1 MPGPSDEWVF
11 ATPKG
16 GWIAIID
23 ALKNIITQVLMAG
36 SFAFLFPLSLDKYVR
51 LISRNKKLRASGFE
65 VVIIISSALSILMCS
80 FFSSSLF
87 HLIPL
92 NLGILPLFIGM
103 LYGGYKSGLPLAGLY
118 LLCDY
123 LSNESWSLSSLFLH
137 TGLLFYPLLV
147 WMSPRF
153 RTGTLTDKINKLWVC
168 LLPAMLLFTSSPIIE
183 DPNLDFSDA
192 GPILMLLFYILIT
205 VFAGG
210 ALIYMIEFAL
220 EKLLLTEQVKG
231 ISEKYLRE
239 EEKLQQVMDVAPL
252 CMVSVDTEGRI
263 TSVNEMMMGLFKN
276 RSPEL
281 TKTDVLGQPL
291 SVFVDMVEE
300 DYINRRIAQALNGV
314 KMDNE
319 LIRIGSQIHY
329 TSTSPLTNS
338 YTGEILGAVLVIQ
351 DITEL
356 ERLRTELV
364 NVERLSLVGQMAAS
378 ITHEIRNPMAVVR
391 GFLQLMKEKSPDS
404 LDHYYRIVMEELD
417 RANGIINDF
426 LSLAQNRISEKE
438 QWHLHQIINDLSPL
452 LWADA
457 NLRGQT
463 IELLLDERVPKLHLN
478 AKEIKQVLL
487 NLARNGMEAMEE
499 KGKLTIQT
507 RFRESDNMVE
517 LIVRDTGVGMS
528 ESRLERLFEPFFTTK
543 AKGTGLGLA
552 LCLSIVERHG
562 GKTDVESE
570 EGKGTTFIISLPLHE
585 S

>member
-1 MPGPSDEWVF
+1 
-11 ATPKG
+11 
-16 GWIAIID
+16 
-23 ALKNIITQVLMAG
+23 
-36 SFAFLFPLSLDKYVR
+36 
-51 LISRNKKLRASGFE
+51 
-65 VVIIISSALSILMCS
+65 
-80 FFSSSLF
+80 
-87 HLIPL
+87 
-92 NLGILPLFIGM
+92 
-103 LYGGYKSGLPLAGLY
+103 
-118 LLCDY
+118 
-123 LSNESWSLSSLFLH
+123 
-137 TGLLFYPLLV
+137 
-147 WMSPRF
+147 
-153 RTGTLTDKINKLWVC
+153 
-168 LLPAMLLFTSSPIIE
+168 
-183 DPNLDFSDA
+183 
-192 GPILMLLFYILIT
+192 
-205 VFAGG
+205 
-210 ALIYMIEFAL
+210 MIEFAL

-562 GKTDVESE
+562 GKIDVESE

>member
-1 MPGPSDEWVF
+1 
-11 ATPKG
+11 
-16 GWIAIID
+16 
-23 ALKNIITQVLMAG
+23 MAG

-51 LISRNKKLRASGFE
+51 LLSRKKRLGAVGFE

-123 LSNESWSLSSLFLH
+123 FSNESWSLSSLFLH

-153 RTGTLTDKINKLWVC
+153 RTGTLTDKINKLWIC
-168 LLPAMLLFTSSPIIE
+168 LLPAMLLLTSSPIIE
-183 DPNLDFSDA
+183 DPGLDLSDT
-192 GPILMLLFYILIT
+192 GPLLMLLFYILIT
-205 VFAGG
+205 VFTGG

-220 EKLLLTEQVKG
+220 ERLLLTEQIKG

-252 CMVSVDTEGRI
+252 CMVSVDTEGRV
-263 TSVNEMMMGLFKN
+263 TSVNEMMMDLFKS
-276 RSPEL
+276 RWPEL
-281 TKTDVLGQPL
+281 AKSDVLGQPL
-291 SVFVDMVEE
+291 GAFVDMVEE

-463 IELLLDERVPKLHLN
+463 IELLLDEQVPKLHLN

-507 RFRESDNMVE
+507 RFRETNNMVE
-517 LIVRDTGVGMS
+517 LIVKDTGVGMS
-528 ESRLERLFEPFFTTK
+528 KSRQERLFEPFFTTK

-562 GKTDVESE
+562 GKIDVESE
-570 EGKGTTFIISLPLHE
+570 EGKGTTFIISLPLSE

>member
-123 LSNESWSLSSLFLH
+123 LSNENWSLSSLFLH

-528 ESRLERLFEPFFTTK
+528 ESRRLFEPFFTTK

-562 GKTDVESE
+562 GKIDVESE

>member
-1 MPGPSDEWVF
+1 M
-11 ATPKG
+11 
-16 GWIAIID
+16 
-23 ALKNIITQVLMAG
+23 
-36 SFAFLFPLSLDKYVR
+36 FPLTLDKYVR
-51 LISRNKKLRASGFE
+51 TLRRKKKLGSAGFE
-65 VVIIISSALSILMCS
+65 FVIIISSAFSILLCS
-80 FFSSSLF
+80 VFSTTLLQ
-87 HLIPL
+87 LIPL

-118 LLCDY
+118 LLCDFY
-123 LSNESWSLSSLFLH
+123 FNEKWSFSGLFLH

-147 WMSPRF
+147 WMSPSF
-153 RTGTLTDKINKLWVC
+153 RKGTLTDKVNKLWMC
-168 LLPAMLLFTSSPIIE
+168 LLPAMLLVTASPIIE
-183 DPNLDFSDA
+183 DPALNLSNA
-192 GPILMLLFYILIT
+192 GPLLLLMFYIMVS
-205 VFAGG
+205 VFVGG
-210 ALIYMIEFAL
+210 ALIYVIEFAL
-220 EKLLLTEQVKG
+220 EKLLLKEQIKG

-252 CMVSVDTEGRI
+252 CMVSVDTDGNV
-263 TSVNEMMMGLFKN
+263 TSINEMMMNLFKT
-276 RSPEL
+276 RMPEL
-281 TKTDVLGQPL
+281 NKNDILGRPL
-291 SVFVDMVEE
+291 GSFVDITEK
-300 DYINRRIAQALNGV
+300 DYISYRIAQALKGV
-314 KMDNE
+314 KMNKE

-329 TSTSPLTNS
+329 TSTSPLTNTF
-338 YTGEILGAVLVIQ
+338 TGEILGAVLVIQ

-356 ERLRTELV
+356 ERLRSELG

-391 GFLQLMKEKSPDS
+391 GFLQLMKEKSPES

-463 IELLLDERVPKLHLN
+463 IELVLDENVPKLNLN
-478 AKEIKQVLL
+478 AKEIKQMLL

-499 KGKLTIQT
+499 KGKLSIQT
-507 RFRESDNMVE
+507 RLKKKEQIVE
-517 LIVRDTGVGMS
+517 LVIRDTGVGMS
-528 ESRLERLFEPFFTTK
+528 KSRQERLFEPFFTTK

-562 GKTDVESE
+562 GKIMVESE
-570 EGKGTTFIISLPLHE
+570 EGQGTTFVIQLPLVE

>member
-1 MPGPSDEWVF
+1 M
-11 ATPKG
+11 
-16 GWIAIID
+16 
-23 ALKNIITQVLMAG
+23 
-36 SFAFLFPLSLDKYVR
+36 
-51 LISRNKKLRASGFE
+51 
-65 VVIIISSALSILMCS
+65 IIISSAFSILLCS
-80 FFSSSLF
+80 VFSTTLLQ
-87 HLIPL
+87 LIPL

-118 LLCDY
+118 LICDFY
-123 LSNESWSLSSLFLH
+123 FNEKWSFSGLFLH

-147 WMSPRF
+147 WMSPSF
-153 RTGTLTDKINKLWVC
+153 RKGTLTDKVNKLWVC
-168 LLPAMLLFTSSPIIE
+168 LLPAMLLVTASPIIE
-183 DPNLDFSDA
+183 DPALSLSNA
-192 GPILMLLFYILIT
+192 GPLLLLMFYIMVS
-205 VFAGG
+205 VFVGG
-210 ALIYMIEFAL
+210 ALIYVIEFAL
-220 EKLLLTEQVKG
+220 EKLLLKEQIKG

-252 CMVSVDTEGRI
+252 CMVSVDTDGNV
-263 TSVNEMMMGLFKN
+263 TSINEMMMNLFKT
-276 RSPEL
+276 RMPEL
-281 TKTDVLGQPL
+281 NKNDILGRPL
-291 SVFVDMVEE
+291 GSFVDITEK
-300 DYINRRIAQALNGV
+300 DYISYRISQALKGV
-314 KMDNE
+314 KMNNE

-329 TSTSPLTNS
+329 TSTSPLTNTF
-338 YTGEILGAVLVIQ
+338 TGEILGAVLVIQ

-356 ERLRTELV
+356 ERLRSELG

-391 GFLQLMKEKSPDS
+391 GFLQLMKEKSPES

-463 IELLLDERVPKLHLN
+463 IELVLDENVPKLNLN
-478 AKEIKQVLL
+478 AKEVKQMLL

-499 KGKLTIQT
+499 KGKLSIQT
-507 RFRESDNMVE
+507 RLKKKEQIVE
-517 LIVRDTGVGMS
+517 LIIRDTGVGMS
-528 ESRLERLFEPFFTTK
+528 KSRQERLFEPFFTTK

-562 GKTDVESE
+562 GKIMVESE
-570 EGKGTTFIISLPLHE
+570 EGQGTTFVIQLPLVE

>member
-118 LLCDY
+118 LLCNY

-300 DYINRRIAQALNGV
+300 DYIDRRIAQALNGV

-562 GKTDVESE
+562 GKIDVESE

>member
-562 GKTDVESE
+562 GKIDVESE

>member
-118 LLCDY
+118 LLCNY

-300 DYINRRIAQALNGV
+300 DYIDRRIAQALNGV

-487 NLARNGMEAMEE
+487 NLARNGMEAIEE

-562 GKTDVESE
+562 GKIDVESE

>member
-1 MPGPSDEWVF
+1 
-11 ATPKG
+11 
-16 GWIAIID
+16 
-23 ALKNIITQVLMAG
+23 MAG

-51 LISRNKKLRASGFE
+51 LLGRKKRLRAAGFE
-65 VVIIISSALSILMCS
+65 VVIIISSALSIIMCS

-123 LSNESWSLSSLFLH
+123 FSNENWSYSGAILH

-153 RTGTLTDKINKLWVC
+153 RMGTLNDKINKLWVC
-168 LLPAMLLFTSSPIIE
+168 LLPAMLLLTSSPIIE
-183 DPNLDFSDA
+183 DPNLSFSDA
-192 GPILMLLFYILIT
+192 GPLLMFLFYILIT
-205 VFAGG
+205 VFAGA

-220 EKLLLTEQVKG
+220 EKLLLTEQIKG

-252 CMVSVDTEGRI
+252 CMVSVDTEGRV
-263 TSVNEMMMGLFKN
+263 TSVNEMMMGLFKS

-281 TKTDVLGQPL
+281 TKNDILGQPL
-291 SVFVDMVEE
+291 SAFVDMDEE
-300 DYINRRIAQALNGV
+300 DYIQSRIAQALNGV

-426 LSLAQNRISEKE
+426 LSLAQNRIAEKE

-463 IELLLDERVPKLHLN
+463 IELLLDEQVPKLHLN

-487 NLARNGMEAMEE
+487 NLARNGMEAMDE

-507 RFRESDNMVE
+507 RFRETDNTVE
-517 LIVRDTGVGMS
+517 LIVKDTGVGMS
-528 ESRLERLFEPFFTTK
+528 KSRQERLFEPFFTTK

-562 GKTDVESE
+562 GKIAVESE
-570 EGKGTTFIISLPLHE
+570 EGKGTTFIISLPAAE

>member
-123 LSNESWSLSSLFLH
+123 LSNENWSLSSLFLH

-562 GKTDVESE
+562 GKIDVESE

>member
-1 MPGPSDEWVF
+1 MPGPSDERVL

-80 FFSSSLF
+80 FFSTSLF

-123 LSNESWSLSSLFLH
+123 LSNDSGSFSSLFLR

-183 DPNLDFSDA
+183 DPNLDLSDA
-192 GPILMLLFYILIT
+192 GPILMLLFYVLIT

-528 ESRLERLFEPFFTTK
+528 KSRLERLFEPFFTTK

-562 GKTDVESE
+562 GKIDVESE
-570 EGKGTTFIISLPLHE
+570 EGKGTAFIISLPLLE

>member
-1 MPGPSDEWVF
+1 MGRR
-11 ATPKG
+11 G
-16 GWIAIID
+16 LAIIY
-23 ALKNIITQVLMAG
+23 ALKNIITQVLIAG
-36 SFAFLFPLSLDKYVR
+36 SFAFLFPLTLDKYVR
-51 LISRNKKLRASGFE
+51 TLRRKKKLGSTGFE
-65 VVIIISSALSILMCS
+65 FMIIISSAFSILLCS
-80 FFSSSLF
+80 VFSTTLLQ
-87 HLIPL
+87 LIPL

-118 LLCDY
+118 LICDFY
-123 LSNESWSLSSLFLH
+123 FNEKWSFSGLFLH

-147 WMSPRF
+147 WMSPSF
-153 RTGTLTDKINKLWVC
+153 RKGTLTDKVNKLWVC
-168 LLPAMLLFTSSPIIE
+168 LLPAMLLVTASPIIE
-183 DPNLDFSDA
+183 DPALSLSNA
-192 GPILMLLFYILIT
+192 GPLLLLMFYIMVS
-205 VFAGG
+205 VFVGG
-210 ALIYMIEFAL
+210 ALIYVIEFAL
-220 EKLLLTEQVKG
+220 EKLLLKEQIKG

-252 CMVSVDTEGRI
+252 CMVSVDTDGNV
-263 TSVNEMMMGLFKN
+263 TSINEMMMNLFKT
-276 RSPEL
+276 RMPEL
-281 TKTDVLGQPL
+281 NKNDILGRPL
-291 SVFVDMVEE
+291 GSFVDITEK
-300 DYINRRIAQALNGV
+300 DYISYRISQALKGV
-314 KMDNE
+314 KMNNE

-329 TSTSPLTNS
+329 TSTSPLTNTF
-338 YTGEILGAVLVIQ
+338 TGEILGAVLVIQ

-356 ERLRTELV
+356 ERLRSELG

-391 GFLQLMKEKSPDS
+391 GFLQLMKEKSPES

-463 IELLLDERVPKLHLN
+463 IELVLDENVPKLNLN
-478 AKEIKQVLL
+478 AKEVKQMLL

-499 KGKLTIQT
+499 KGKLSIQT
-507 RFRESDNMVE
+507 RLKKKEQIVE
-517 LIVRDTGVGMS
+517 LIIRDTGVGMS
-528 ESRLERLFEPFFTTK
+528 KSRQERLFEPFFTTK

-562 GKTDVESE
+562 GKIMVESE
-570 EGKGTTFIISLPLHE
+570 EGQGTTFVIQLPLVE

>member
-552 LCLSIVERHG
+552 LCLSTVERHG
-562 GKTDVESE
+562 GKIDVESE

>member
-153 RTGTLTDKINKLWVC
+153 RTDTLTDKINKLWVC

-562 GKTDVESE
+562 GKIDVESE

>member
-1 MPGPSDEWVF
+1 
-11 ATPKG
+11 
-16 GWIAIID
+16 
-23 ALKNIITQVLMAG
+23 MAG

-51 LISRNKKLRASGFE
+51 LLSRKKRLGAVGFE

-123 LSNESWSLSSLFLH
+123 FSNESWSLSSLFLH

-153 RTGTLTDKINKLWVC
+153 RTGTLTDKINKLWIC
-168 LLPAMLLFTSSPIIE
+168 LLPAMLLLTSSPIIE
-183 DPNLDFSDA
+183 DPGLDLSDT
-192 GPILMLLFYILIT
+192 GPLLMLLFYILIT
-205 VFAGG
+205 VFTGG

-220 EKLLLTEQVKG
+220 ERLLLTEQIKG

-252 CMVSVDTEGRI
+252 CMVSVDTEGRV
-263 TSVNEMMMGLFKN
+263 TSVNEMMMDLFKS
-276 RSPEL
+276 RWPEL
-281 TKTDVLGQPL
+281 AKSDVLGQPL
-291 SVFVDMVEE
+291 GAFVDMVEE

-463 IELLLDERVPKLHLN
+463 IELLLDEQVPKLHLN

-507 RFRESDNMVE
+507 RFRETDNMVE
-517 LIVRDTGVGMS
+517 LIVKDTGVGMS
-528 ESRLERLFEPFFTTK
+528 KSRQERLFEPFFTTK

-562 GKTDVESE
+562 GKIDVESE
-570 EGKGTTFIISLPLHE
+570 EGKGTTFIISLPLSE

>member
-1 MPGPSDEWVF
+1 
-11 ATPKG
+11 
-16 GWIAIID
+16 
-23 ALKNIITQVLMAG
+23 MAG

-51 LISRNKKLRASGFE
+51 LLGRKKRLRAAGFE
-65 VVIIISSALSILMCS
+65 VVIIISSALSIIMCS

-123 LSNESWSLSSLFLH
+123 FSNENWSYSGAILH

-153 RTGTLTDKINKLWVC
+153 RMGTLNDKINKLWVC
-168 LLPAMLLFTSSPIIE
+168 LLPAMLLLTSSPIIE
-183 DPNLDFSDA
+183 DPNLSFSDA
-192 GPILMLLFYILIT
+192 GPLLMLLFYILIT
-205 VFAGG
+205 VFAGA

-220 EKLLLTEQVKG
+220 EKLLLTEQIKG

-252 CMVSVDTEGRI
+252 CMVSVDTEGRV
-263 TSVNEMMMGLFKN
+263 TSVNEMMMGLFKS

-281 TKTDVLGQPL
+281 TKNDILGQPL
-291 SVFVDMVEE
+291 SAFVDMDEE
-300 DYINRRIAQALNGV
+300 DYIKSRIAQALNGV

-426 LSLAQNRISEKE
+426 LSLAQNRIAEKE

-463 IELLLDERVPKLHLN
+463 IELLLDEQVPKLHLN

-487 NLARNGMEAMEE
+487 NLARNGMEAMDE

-507 RFRESDNMVE
+507 RFRETDNTVE
-517 LIVRDTGVGMS
+517 LIVKDTGVGMS
-528 ESRLERLFEPFFTTK
+528 KSRQERLFEPFFTTK

-562 GKTDVESE
+562 GKIAVESE
-570 EGKGTTFIISLPLHE
+570 EGKGTTFIISLPAAE